1 MKLFKEIKRRAR
13 NVVLAARGKETRWWE
28 NTEPVKIKI
37 GPPLKVETFAAEQF
51 IGMQVDEWLK
61 PETVM
66 NCYRRGLAAEIGHK
80 LLEEGALVEEISQ
93 RPHEL
98 GLRGYT
104 MRLTVKVVV
113 SEEEEAKR

>member
-1 MKLFKEIKRRAR
+1 MSIFKEIKRRAR

-28 NTEPVKIKI
+28 NAEPVKIKI

-51 IGMQVDEWLK
+51 IGMQVDEFVD
-61 PETVM
+61 PEKVM
-66 NCYRRGLAAEIGHK
+66 NCYRRGLATEIGHA
-80 LLEEGALVEEISQ
+80 LLDAGVLEEKIGQ

-98 GLRGYT
+98 GLRGHT
-104 MRLTVKVVV
+104 MRLSVRVVV